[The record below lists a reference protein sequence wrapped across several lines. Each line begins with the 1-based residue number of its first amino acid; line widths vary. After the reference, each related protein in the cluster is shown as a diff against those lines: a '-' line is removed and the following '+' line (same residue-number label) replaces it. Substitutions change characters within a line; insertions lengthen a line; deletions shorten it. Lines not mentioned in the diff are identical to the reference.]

1 MYAFTQ
7 DLPITTDVYARIME
21 GLGSE
26 PPAGCLVHA
35 VARIEGGLR
44 YIDVWESK
52 AACDLFLEQRVHPLL
67 HSAFAASG
75 AGCRRSRS
83 GTSSILSTST
93 CSRANVLVSDG
104 LASYRSN
111 PNHRRAQLLCLTP
124 EGREDNRLG
133 QQLNTGIWRCRGAED
148 ASLGAAS
155 SVLAAVRRD

>member
-7 DLPITTDVYARIME
+7 DLPITTDVYARIKE

-75 AGCRRSRS
+75 AAVPPEPVRHELDLVD
-83 GTSSILSTST
+83 I
-93 CSRANVLVSDG
+93 NVFP
-104 LASYRSN
+104 R
-111 PNHRRAQLLCLTP
+111 
-124 EGREDNRLG
+124 
-133 QQLNTGIWRCRGAED
+133 
-148 ASLGAAS
+148 
-155 SVLAAVRRD
+155 